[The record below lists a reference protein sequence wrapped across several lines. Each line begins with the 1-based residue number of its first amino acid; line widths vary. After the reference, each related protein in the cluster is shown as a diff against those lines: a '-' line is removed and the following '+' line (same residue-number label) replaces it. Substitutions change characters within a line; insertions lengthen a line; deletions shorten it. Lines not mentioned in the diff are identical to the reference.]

1 MFDVTEWEA
10 AIVSSDPIARI
21 RNDLTEVSMA
31 ELAESAGDSLSKR
44 LVDLLE
50 LRERLDAE
58 MARVAAA
65 WQRRR
70 AWEADGALSPVAW
83 LTHRAPLAA
92 RDASAL
98 VKTAKVINAA
108 PQLAEALQAGDT
120 TAGHVAALAKVMS
133 PRRQALLADHEA
145 VLAKQ
150 AARLTVRDFTLL
162 ARRWAAIADDHL
174 ANDDHDEHRP
184 RNEVH
189 AAVTMDGWLDGRFRL
204 NPIVGAQF
212 LGTLDHLAPP
222 DPVDSPDGA
231 RSLSERRG
239 DALADLATWYHQ
251 GAKAGANPPSL
262 DVVVDIATLNGD
274 GPDLVQSRRELEG
287 VGPITRATLE
297 QLACGATLSRLVMAG
312 ESVVLDMGRKTR
324 LATPAQARAIRIR
337 DAGCIFPSCDRP
349 AQWCDIHHIDGFAE
363 GGNTDVAKM
372 CCLCRRHHTLIHNSK
387 WTIMINPAG
396 SFRVAHPARAP

>member
-162 ARRWAAIADDHL
+162 ARR
-174 ANDDHDEHRP
+174 
-184 RNEVH
+184 
-189 AAVTMDGWLDGRFRL
+189 
-204 NPIVGAQF
+204 
-212 LGTLDHLAPP
+212 
-222 DPVDSPDGA
+222 
-231 RSLSERRG
+231 
-239 DALADLATWYHQ
+239 
-251 GAKAGANPPSL
+251 
-262 DVVVDIATLNGD
+262 
-274 GPDLVQSRRELEG
+274 
-287 VGPITRATLE
+287 
-297 QLACGATLSRLVMAG
+297 
-312 ESVVLDMGRKTR
+312 
-324 LATPAQARAIRIR
+324 
-337 DAGCIFPSCDRP
+337 
-349 AQWCDIHHIDGFAE
+349 
-363 GGNTDVAKM
+363 
-372 CCLCRRHHTLIHNSK
+372 
-387 WTIMINPAG
+387 
-396 SFRVAHPARAP
+396 

>member
-1 MFDVTEWEA
+1 
-10 AIVSSDPIARI
+10 
-21 RNDLTEVSMA
+21 
-31 ELAESAGDSLSKR
+31 
-44 LVDLLE
+44 
-50 LRERLDAE
+50 
-58 MARVAAA
+58 
-65 WQRRR
+65 
-70 AWEADGALSPVAW
+70 
-83 LTHRAPLAA
+83 
-92 RDASAL
+92 
-98 VKTAKVINAA
+98 
-108 PQLAEALQAGDT
+108 
-120 TAGHVAALAKVMS
+120 
-133 PRRQALLADHEA
+133 
-145 VLAKQ
+145 
-150 AARLTVRDFTLL
+150 
-162 ARRWAAIADDHL
+162 
-174 ANDDHDEHRP
+174 
-184 RNEVH
+184 
-189 AAVTMDGWLDGRFRL
+189 MDGWLDGRFRL

-222 DPVDSPDGA
+222 DPVDSPDGV
-231 RSLSERRG
+231 RSQSERRG